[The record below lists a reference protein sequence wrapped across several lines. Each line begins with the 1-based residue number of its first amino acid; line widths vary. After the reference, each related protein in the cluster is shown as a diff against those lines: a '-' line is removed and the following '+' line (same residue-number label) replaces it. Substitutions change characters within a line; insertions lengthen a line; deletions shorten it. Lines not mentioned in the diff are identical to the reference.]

1 MAIPRFVKAFIKG
14 GATAG
19 VGMMAQQAKEDREDT
34 VTDRNEKFELKK
46 IEDRA
51 KANRVTQLEMI
62 TLREENAAKA
72 LKRAEEKVIS
82 DTRNTL
88 SGMGWQNNTLDYLE
102 SNQILNKG
110 IPSFNLWVSQFE
122 YDKPDF
128 HIQSLSTT
136 DGETISWQDDFLNQ
150 VNASKKTNTEISKEN
165 VDATLENVNGI
176 PTNVVKSQTGDI
188 TGATTTTDT
197 STDTA
202 TDTSTEINLP
212 AQTMEELNL
221 KQDAK
226 NNITAATSSTE
237 VGASV
242 TLDAPASWQD
252 KWKEKQ
258 IIPQKVIRL
267 GINDRGN
274 KDAEA
279 LLGTG
284 FSLYKDIP
292 DDGTKV
298 IKLTY
303 DNASGTYNQDI
314 VTVGQTLTERNNNL
328 NTRQN
333 QLMGSLLQQP
343 FWGLTNEALKML
355 ESGRKEANTQV
366 GMSMTPENQV
376 KFVAMQDSLLFL
388 NDYYDS
394 IGQAEMAAKLVS
406 QVVKLYDITNSKD
419 GLVTKTATD
428 IKGISAKSD
437 YEGIKLTGEM
447 IVDDLALIIKIAD
460 GTPYGQTGLDK
471 NNRNK
476 VIQREINLYKS
487 SLVGKTGN
495 PLHGAMV
502 DEILKSI
509 ERGNLDGNYWDEVS
523 DDRDPSGTFEQ
534 GIDFDP
540 TDEIT
545 EEQIEPTFVE
555 RSLEPSGE
563 KLVSNLDT
571 KNINQM
577 GEFMKE
583 SMTSPDEFFA
593 RPPGYIKPKITVE
606 FDGNVSNY
614 DLSKIDVGDTAKV
627 GARSGTS
634 NINPNIAKF
643 AELKKKIKILNQ
655 LEKITSSKGKS
666 YRTKQIPILKA
677 EIEAAIKELQGE

>member
-226 NNITAATSSTE
+226 NNITADTSSTD

-242 TLDAPASWQD
+242 TLDAPASWQS
-252 KWKEKQ
+252 KWKETQ
-258 IIPQKVIRL
+258 IIPQKVITL
-267 GINDRGN
+267 GVEDRGN
-274 KDAEA
+274 ADAEK
-279 LLGTG
+279 LLGAG
-284 FSLYKDIP
+284 FSLYNDIP
-292 DDGTKV
+292 DDGTQK
-298 IKLTY
+298 IKLTF
-303 DNASGTYNQDI
+303 DNQSGTYNQTI
-314 VTVGQTLTERNNNL
+314 VTVGQTLTEKNNDL
-328 NTRQN
+328 NTRQT
-333 QLMGSLLQQP
+333 QLMTSLLQQP
-343 FWGLTNEALKML
+343 FWGLTNEAFTQL
-355 ESGRKEANTQV
+355 ANGGKKPNENAT
-366 GMSMTPENQV
+366 MSMTPENQI
-376 KFVAMQDSLLFL
+376 KFSAMQDSLLFL
-388 NDYYDS
+388 NDYYTS
-394 IGQAEMAAKLVS
+394 IGESIMPAKLVS
-406 QVVKLYDITNSKD
+406 QVVKLYDINNSKD
-419 GLVTKTATD
+419 GLGVQTGTE
-428 IKGISAKSD
+428 IN
-437 YEGIKLTGEM
+437 KLTSDDIEIIGKE
-447 IVDDLALIIKIAD
+447 IVGDLSAILKVANTTAY
-460 GTPYGQTGLDK
+460 GTTGLDT

-476 VIQREINLYKS
+476 VIEKEVNTYKA
-487 SLVGKTGN
+487 SLLATTGN
-495 PLHGAMV
+495 PRHIAIV
-502 DEILKSI
+502 DEVLKAF
-509 ERGNLDGNYWDEVS
+509 ERGNNDGNYWDEVS

-534 GIDFDP
+534 SIDFDP
-540 TDEIT
+540 TDEVSQ
-545 EEQIEPTFVE
+545 EQIEPTFVDMKDVNTE
-555 RSLEPSGE
+555 
-563 KLVSNLDT
+563 
-571 KNINQM
+571 INQM
-577 GEFMKE
+577 ANLLSADDLKDSSIPE
-583 SMTSPDEFFA
+583 
-593 RPPGYIKPKITVE
+593 PKITIE

-614 DLSKIDVGDTAKV
+614 DLSKIDIGETKTS
-627 GARSGTS
+627 GARAGTQ
-634 NINPNIAKF
+634 NVNPNVAKF
-643 AELKKKIKILNQ
+643 RELKKKIKILNQ
-655 LEKITSSKGKS
+655 LERATSNKGEK
-666 YRTKQIPILKA
+666 YRTKQIPILKK
-677 EIEAAIKELQGE
+677 EIEELILELQGE